1 MATVEFTDLQKDAIA
16 EVMNI
21 SMGNAATAASELLN
35 AKVWI
40 TTPRVSIQKAAELRK
55 DSLEPAICVK
65 IVYIKGI
72 SGTNMMLLR
81 QDDVQLILNQLMGQP
96 LEVSPDF
103 EFDELN
109 ISAVSEVMNQM
120 MGSSATALSNF
131 LGMHVD
137 ISVPTPYLMNE
148 IRLSEIHDYET
159 DEEVIAITFDI
170 TIEGVIKSE
179 FVSVMSADLAKVICD
194 KMLEQSEPEPEPAPA
209 PVPAAATPQPAA
221 PQSHASQSPPPV
233 QGIPPQ
239 GGFPM
244 QQQPYPQQ
252 MMPPQGMPY
261 GASPPGMGYGAYPP
275 PAYGYGAYPQPINI
289 QNAQL
294 HQFEAPQFNIPG
306 DQGDNLQLLMGVP
319 LQISVEI
326 GTAKRKV
333 KEILE
338 FSQGTIIELERQA
351 GAPVDVV
358 VNGNLIARGD
368 VVVIDDNFAVRI
380 TEILKSKF
388 MDSLGKE

>member
-1 MATVEFTDLQKDAIA
+1 MAAIEFTDLQKDAIA

-40 TTPRVSIQKAAELRK
+40 TTPRVSVQKAAELRK
-55 DSLEPAICVK
+55 ESLEPAICVK

-72 SGTNMMLLR
+72 SGTNMMILK

-96 LEVSPDF
+96 LEVTPDF

-137 ISVPTPYLMNE
+137 ISVPTPYIMNE
-148 IRLSEIHDYET
+148 IKLSEVHDYDT

-179 FVSVMSADLAKVICD
+179 FVSVMSADLAQIICD
-194 KMLEQSEPEPEPAPA
+194 KMLNPDPEPEPAPTPA
-209 PVPAAATPQPAA
+209 PAPAAAAPAQQA
-221 PQSHASQSPPPV
+221 PQQQPMM
-233 QGIPPQ
+233 QQ
-239 GGFPM
+239 PM
-244 QQQPYPQQ
+244 QQQQPMMQQQ
-252 MMPPQGMPY
+252 MMMPQGGAPMPY
-261 GASPPGMGYGAYPP
+261 GAPPMQMGAPPPGYGYP
-275 PAYGYGAYPQPINI
+275 PAYGYPPPSVNI

-294 HQFEAPQFNIPG
+294 HQFEVPTFNLQS
-306 DQGDNLQLLMGVP
+306 DQGENLQLLMGVP

-333 KEILE
+333 KEILD
-338 FSQGTIIELERQA
+338 FTQGTIIELERQA